1 VTSPRGHVRRALRLA
16 ALLLLPAS
24 IALAA
29 PAKHTVVIEAVKY
42 DPPTLT
48 VKQGDAVTW
57 VNHDPYPHTVTSR
70 GAFDS
75 KDIPADGKWTYVARK
90 PGRYDY
96 ICTLHPNMKGTLV
109 VTQGPP
115 STPSSGSTPRKTP

>member
-1 VTSPRGHVRRALRLA
+1 MTSHRGHVRRALRLA
-16 ALLLLPAS
+16 ALLLLPAT
-24 IALAA
+24 IAIAA
-29 PAKHTVVIEAVKY
+29 PAKHTVVIEGVKY

-48 VKQGDAVTW
+48 VKQGDVVTW
-57 VNHDPYPHTVTSR
+57 VNRDPFPHTVTAS

-75 KDIPADGKWTYVARK
+75 KDIAADGKWTYVARK

-109 VTQGPP
+109 VSPP
-115 STPSSGSTPRKTP
+115 SPRSSGSTPRKTP

>member
-1 VTSPRGHVRRALRLA
+1 MDTGDRVRRGIPLAVLALAFA
-16 ALLLLPAS
+16 AGAF
-24 IALAA
+24 AA
-29 PAKHTVVIEAVKY
+29 PAKHTVTIEAVKY

-48 VKQGDAVTW
+48 VRQGDTVTW
-57 VNHDPYPHTVTSR
+57 INKDPYPHTVTAK

-75 KDIPADGKWTYVARK
+75 KEIGADRKWTYVARK

-109 VTQGPP
+109 VEGAAPK
-115 STPSSGSTPRKTP
+115 GR